1 MKININERRLVI
13 KIVNME
19 MSNEDYEMKIKDD
32 EYDD

>member
-1 MKININERRLVI
+1 MKIKINERRLVI

-19 MSNEDYEMKIKDD
+19 MSNEDYEMMIKDD